1 MTTWTAYLAGTAPAI
16 LLAIGLIP
24 SRWANRHP
32 GVMGRVA
39 VIATTLALGV
49 ALVVAAGLIVA
60 HSQSQTVTQSIRIAP
75 GWGIYLDA
83 LSAIMM
89 LLIAFVGLIITRFS
103 IRYLDGD
110 PRQGRFLRWI
120 CFTLGSVLTLVISAN
135 LVMFT
140 FAWIMT
146 SFGLHQLLTHFSERP
161 GAMMAARKKFLVS
174 RLGDLLLVAALLLIY
189 ATVGSTDF
197 ATMFS
202 AAEQLHAQ
210 SNSPGWALSIAAT
223 LLVIGA
229 MTKSAQFPMHSWLPD
244 TMETPTPV
252 SALMHAGII
261 NAGGFLV
268 IRLSPLISLS
278 HLALDFL
285 AIVGAVTAVFGSV
298 VMLSQPSV
306 KRALAY
312 STMAQMGFMMLQC
325 GLGAFAAALLHIV
338 AHSLY
343 KAHAFLSSGSILEAA
358 PVAGNR
364 ETNRASLHRH
374 LQLPIAIAAALS
386 VATISAQIFDSS
398 KAASAGGTAL
408 ALILAIALTSIMW
421 NALRVARVP
430 VVATGFLVMLA
441 VALSYRIL
449 VGGFEILLAGGVVPL
464 AVSPSTGDVGI
475 AVLVGVSFGCLFL
488 LQLLIA
494 NGSSFALLE
503 SLYVHSHNGFY
514 LDVPMRKVVRS
525 LWK

>member
-1 MTTWTAYLAGTAPAI
+1 
-16 LLAIGLIP
+16 
-24 SRWANRHP
+24 
-32 GVMGRVA
+32 
-39 VIATTLALGV
+39 
-49 ALVVAAGLIVA
+49 
-60 HSQSQTVTQSIRIAP
+60 
-75 GWGIYLDA
+75 
-83 LSAIMM
+83 
-89 LLIAFVGLIITRFS
+89 LIAFVGLIITRFS

-120 CFTLGSVLTLVISAN
+120 CFTLGSVLTLVLSAN

-140 FAWIMT
+140 LAWIMT
-146 SFGLHQLLTHFSERP
+146 SFGLHQLLTHLRERP
-161 GAMMAARKKFLVS
+161 GALMAARKKFLVS
-174 RLGDLLLVAALLLIY
+174 RLGDVLLITALLLTFG
-189 ATVGSTDF
+189 ALGSTDF
-197 ATMFS
+197 VTIFA
-202 AAEQLHAQ
+202 AAEKLQTQAEP
-210 SNSPGWALSIAAT
+210 PGWALSIAAT

-298 VMLSQPSV
+298 VMLTQPTI

-312 STMAQMGFMMLQC
+312 STIAQMGFMMLQC

-343 KAHAFLSSGSILEAA
+343 KAHAFLSSGSILDAA
-358 PVAGNR
+358 PVAGSR
-364 ETNRASLHRH
+364 ETNRSSLRH
-374 LQLPIAIAAALS
+374 YLQLPIAIAAAVA
-386 VATISAQIFDSS
+386 VATLSAQVLGASKSS
-398 KAASAGGTAL
+398 SAGGVAL

-430 VVATGFLVMLA
+430 VIATGFVVMLTVA
-441 VALSYRIL
+441 VSYRIL
-449 VGGFEILLAGGVVPL
+449 VAGFEILLGEGVVPF
-464 AVSPSTGDVGI
+464 AVSLSAVDVGI
-475 AVLVGVSFGCLFL
+475 AALVALSFGFLFL
-488 LQLLIA
+488 LQMLIA
-494 NGSSFALLE
+494 NGSSSPLLE
-503 SLYVHSHNGFY
+503 ALYVHSHNGFY
-514 LDVPMRKVVRS
+514 LDVPMRKLVGSIWKKPVVS
-525 LWK
+525 KNQTA